1 MWIMREK
8 TAGIAVAVMVIN
20 VLSRALALV
29 ANSLIT
35 ASFGA
40 NSLTSA
46 YSFAITLAGIITT
59 IIGTTLTTSVI
70 PIYTE
75 LKETGDNKRTAAF
88 LNNTVS
94 LTVIVSLSMIF
105 IGVVAAPL
113 IAKIAGKGDYDF
125 SVYATR
131 ILLFSI
137 LFMSLYYIFSGIL
150 QANNRFFL
158 AAAVSIPSS
167 LCSMIYIFVFSAKYG
182 VAGLVV
188 ATLVG
193 YFAQA
198 AILAPALPSVGC
210 RLGLSFHY
218 KNEDMRKIFRVVAPV
233 IIGICAY
240 QINILTNSSI
250 AFGYDTENYIVLNNA
265 QNLGVQIVMTM
276 TLAIASVI
284 YPKLATLTAKKDEE
298 GFIRLMVSTLN
309 GIILLL
315 VPLTFGFF
323 LLGHDFIDLI
333 YGYGKFTEENVRLGG
348 SVFSLYALGILGIG
362 FKEITDR
369 AFYARKNTKFSALN
383 GVVIMA
389 VNIILS
395 IIFVRIWGLCGI
407 AAAYSVAALV
417 GGVNIIFLFK
427 KKYGD
432 LTARPILKAL
442 LKALCAAA
450 VMTPAVILI
459 GKAVPSGSKLGL
471 LIRLAASGGGGA
483 LVYALTLI
491 VLKTEEITEFINKG
505 DRKK

>member
-1 MWIMREK
+1 MREK
-8 TAGIAVAVMVIN
+8 TANIAAAVMVIN

-40 NSLTSA
+40 NALTSA

-75 LKETGDNKRTAAF
+75 LKETGDKKRTDAF
-88 LNNTVS
+88 LNNTIS
-94 LTVIVSLSMIF
+94 LTVIVSLSLIF
-105 IGVVAAPL
+105 VGILAAPL
-113 IAKIAGKGDYDF
+113 IAKIAGKGDYNF

-131 ILLFSI
+131 VLLFSI

-167 LCSMIYIFVFSAKYG
+167 LCSMLYIFLLSQKYQ

-198 AILAPALPSVGC
+198 AILAPALSSVDY
-210 RLGLSFHY
+210 RFGLSFRY
-218 KNEDMRKIFRVVAPV
+218 KNEDMFKIFRVVAPV

-250 AFGYDTENYIVLNNA
+250 AFRYDTENYIVLNNA
-265 QNLGVQIVMTM
+265 QNLGIQIVMTM

-284 YPKLATLTAKKDEE
+284 YPKLSTLTAKKDES
-298 GFIRLMVSTLN
+298 GFIELMTATLN

-315 VPLTFGFF
+315 IPLTFGFF
-323 LLGHDFIDLI
+323 LLGRDFIDLI

-369 AFYARKNTKFSALN
+369 AFYARKNTRISALN

-389 VNIILS
+389 VNILLS
-395 IIFVRIWGLCGI
+395 VIFVRIWGLGGI
-407 AAAYSVAALV
+407 AAAYSAAALV
-417 GGVNIIFLFK
+417 GGANIIFLFK

-432 LTARPILKAL
+432 LTLAPIAVTVIKAV
-442 LKALCAAA
+442 CSAA
-450 VMTPAVILI
+450 VMIPVVILI
-459 GKAVPSGSKLGL
+459 GKALPAASKLML
-471 LIRLAASGGGGA
+471 LVRLAVSAAAGTVAYGIM
-483 LVYALTLI
+483 LI
-491 VLKTEEITEFINKG
+491 ILKTKEIINIINKG
-505 DRKK
+505 DRKNAD